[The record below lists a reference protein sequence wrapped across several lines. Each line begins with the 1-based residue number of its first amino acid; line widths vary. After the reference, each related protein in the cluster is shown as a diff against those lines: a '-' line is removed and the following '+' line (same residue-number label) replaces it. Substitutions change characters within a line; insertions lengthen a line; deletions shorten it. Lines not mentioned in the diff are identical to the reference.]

1 MNLILKIL
9 LALKMAPKDKD
20 LQEIYNQI
28 FSDAMKYTDQFNI
41 QMVAATYVAIAM
53 RLYKSTL
60 NPKEY
65 EMMISTIMETEVQPY
80 VKDKER
86 LH

>member
-65 EMMISTIMETEVQPY
+65 EMMISTIMETEIQPY
-80 VKDKER
+80 IKDKER